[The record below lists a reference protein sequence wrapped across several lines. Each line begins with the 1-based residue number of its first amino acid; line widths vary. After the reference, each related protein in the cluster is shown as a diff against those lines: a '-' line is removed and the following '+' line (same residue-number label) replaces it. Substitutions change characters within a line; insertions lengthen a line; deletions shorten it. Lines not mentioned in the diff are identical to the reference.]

1 MSASVLE
8 QYEQAQ
14 QELDRAEVIK
24 RHVAKNPSQY
34 PINEREAALKRVDDL
49 REQLQSLQLRLEAST
64 RPHPN
69 GNAQPNGKGSSN
81 GHATPEER
89 RSMGEGLS
97 RTRLILVTIGTMLAL
112 LLAALDQTIVGTAMP
127 RIVADLNGLAY
138 YTLVTTVYLVA
149 STVMVPIAGKLGDLF
164 GRKPFLL
171 TGMIGFVGASALCG
185 LSQNMLELIAFR
197 GIQGIFG
204 GILFATVFTV
214 IGDLYPPAV
223 RARVQGLFG
232 AVFGLSS
239 VLGPTVGGYLTDNL
253 GWRWVFY
260 VNVPVGILAVL
271 TVASTMPFV
280 RTRASWRDIDFA
292 GAALLVAGVA
302 PLLTALTITR
312 DHAWTSVE
320 VLGLFG
326 IAAVMLGLFFIVE
339 QRGEHPIVPFRMFTD
354 RTFSVSVLVG
364 ALTGFAMF
372 GSIIFVPLIYQGV
385 LGISATNSGQL
396 LTPMMLGLVFAS
408 VISGQLMVRIK
419 RYRFLGT
426 AGIAVMMVGM
436 WLLSQVTTGTSR
448 LEVVRDI
455 VIVGAGLGT
464 TFPLYINAVQSA
476 VSRAFL
482 GVATSQIQFWRNMGG
497 TIGTAVLGSLL
508 VSRLEANIQTQ
519 LAGLPPAAANFA
531 PKGASSSAQTLFDA
545 SKITAARA
553 ALPPQLV
560 PLFDQ
565 VLHAIRVGLA
575 NSLHEIFLLGA
586 AVLVLALI
594 ASVFLKDVPMR
605 GRKQEPGAEAAP
617 VVAA

>member
-1 MSASVLE
+1 MSASITE
-8 QYEQAQ
+8 QYEAAQ
-14 QELDRAEVIK
+14 QELEQAEVIR
-24 RHVAKNPSQY
+24 RHVARNPHQY
-34 PINEREAALKRVDDL
+34 PPAERTAALKKVEEL
-49 REQLQSLQLRLEAST
+49 RETVQALQLQVEASG
-64 RPHPN
+64 RP
-69 GNAQPNGKGSSN
+69 QPQAS
-81 GHATPEER
+81 AVPDER
-89 RSMGEGLS
+89 KSMGEGLS
-97 RTRLILVTIGTMLAL
+97 RTRLVLVTIGTMLAL

-127 RIVADLNGLAY
+127 RIVADLNGLTY

-171 TGMIGFVGASALCG
+171 TGMIGFVAASALCG
-185 LSQNMLELIAFR
+185 LSQNMLELVAFR
-197 GIQGIFG
+197 GIQGVFG

-214 IGDLYPPAV
+214 IGDLYPPQV

-260 VNVPVGILAVL
+260 VNVPVGVLAVL
-271 TVASTMPFV
+271 TVASTMPFT

-292 GAALLVAGVA
+292 GAGLLVLGVA

-312 DHAWTSVE
+312 DHAWTSFE
-320 VLGLFG
+320 VLGLLG
-326 IAAVMLGLFFIVE
+326 LAALMLVLFFIVE
-339 QRGEHPIVPFRMFTD
+339 QRGEHPIVPFKLFRD
-354 RTFSVSVLVG
+354 RTFSVSVIAG
-364 ALTGFAMF
+364 SLTGFAMF

-408 VISGQLMVRIK
+408 VLSGQLMIRIA
-419 RYRFLGT
+419 RYRFIGT
-426 AGIAVMMVGM
+426 AGIAVMLVGM
-436 WLLSQVTTGTSR
+436 WLLSQVTVGTSR

-464 TFPLYINAVQSA
+464 TFPLYLNAVQSA
-476 VSRAFL
+476 VSREFL

-508 VSRLEANIQTQ
+508 VERLDANIKTQ
-519 LAGLPPAAANFA
+519 LSGLPAAAANFV
-531 PKGASSSAQTLFDA
+531 PKGSSSSAQTLFDA
-545 SKITAARA
+545 SKISATRA
-553 ALPPQLV
+553 ALPAQLT

-575 NSLHEIFLLGA
+575 NSLHEIFLYGG
-586 AVLVLALI
+586 AVLLVALV
-594 ASVFLKDVPMR
+594 ASLFLKDVPLR
-605 GRKQEPGAEAAP
+605 GRRRDAGAEDAP
-617 VVAA
+617 VIAA

>member
-1 MSASVLE
+1 MSASVSE

-24 RHVAKNPSQY
+24 RHVAKNPEQY
-34 PINEREAALKRVDDL
+34 PAVERTAALQRVEQL
-49 REQLQSLQLRLEAST
+49 REQVQSLQLQVEAAR
-64 RPHPN
+64 RP
-69 GNAQPNGKGSSN
+69 QPNQPAVS
-81 GHATPEER
+81 PER

-97 RTRLILVTIGTMLAL
+97 RSRLILVTIGTMLAL

-171 TGMIGFVGASALCG
+171 TGMIGFVLASALCG

-214 IGDLYPPAV
+214 IGDLYPPQV

-232 AVFGLSS
+232 AVFGLAS

-280 RTRASWRDIDFA
+280 RTKASWRDIDFA
-292 GAALLVAGVA
+292 GAGLLTLGVA

-312 DHAWTSVE
+312 DHAWTSPE
-320 VLGLFG
+320 VLGL
-326 IAAVMLGLFFIVE
+326 LGLAALSLVLFFVVE
-339 QRGEHPIVPFRMFTD
+339 QRGEHPIVPFKLFRD
-354 RTFSVSVLVG
+354 RTFAVSVIAG
-364 ALTGFAMF
+364 SLTGFAMF

-408 VISGQLMVRIK
+408 VISGQLMVRIR
-419 RYRFLGT
+419 RYRFIGT
-426 AGIAVMMVGM
+426 AGIAVMLVGM
-436 WLLSQVTTGTSR
+436 WLLSQVTVSTGR

-476 VSRAFL
+476 VSREFL

-508 VSRLEANIQTQ
+508 VQRLDTNIKAQ
-519 LAGLPPAAANFA
+519 LAGLPPAAGSFV
-531 PKGASSSAQTLFDA
+531 PKGSSSSAQTLFDA
-545 SKITAARA
+545 SKINAARA
-553 ALPPQLV
+553 ALPPQLT
-560 PLFDQ
+560 PLFEQ

-575 NSLHEIFLLGA
+575 NSLHELFLYGA

-594 ASVFLKDVPMR
+594 ASVFLKDVPLR
-605 GRKQEPGAEAAP
+605 GRKQADAEGAQVIAA
-617 VVAA
+617 